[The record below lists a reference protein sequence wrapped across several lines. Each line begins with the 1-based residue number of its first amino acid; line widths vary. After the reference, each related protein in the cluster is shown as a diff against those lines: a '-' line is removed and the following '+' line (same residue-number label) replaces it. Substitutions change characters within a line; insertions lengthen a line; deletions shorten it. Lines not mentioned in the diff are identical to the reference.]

1 MADDISLNVDDPAIQ
16 SRRKSPPKRLSF
28 HSRSLSRSSSHH
40 YTHARDFDP
49 ILRNLSPTKTL
60 RAFSEPGYLA
70 PNEGLHAA
78 LESSTSF
85 ERTLGAKAAQTCLDV
100 RSWAREL
107 EEWEWPG
114 TFDTPEL
121 ARKTSE
127 DAGLVEKDVSAT
139 TYWGSLPAERVREYE
154 QRSDEIIRQLDD
166 IDVEELKD
174 FVLSAHNQA
183 GSGAVSLEDSIG
195 AIGAA
200 TDLRKL
206 DDFTAVITAT
216 ILQALPYLSRL
227 NRLLDLWTIR
237 LSILRQAPTFLD
249 ALTGARADLDHAWAA
264 VGFGSSRDTDH
275 QTHLDFNRG
284 SMIEQQSI
292 IEYRVSSL
300 GRKLDRFLDDLEG
313 RSETVPDSWIE
324 KMETLEQQYADWT
337 VQAER
342 KILENDLRKNRW
354 SRNVSPV
361 VPESKGQVQHK
372 STESE
377 QMSGYDE
384 ALSRRGLLDPPV
396 LSPSSSILSNRPTLA
411 DTTSWTS
418 QTTSPTRSYDAATT
432 SMLDLARDD
441 SQTIPSGQ
449 AEKIVSMS
457 PVHSNTP
464 SQTPSTASSRARR
477 HVPIILPYDGGDGQ
491 EYPTEGITGD
501 LVSRTETPA
510 STIQP
515 SPAAPSSDTPAT
527 SFAKRRA
534 MFSGDLERTQSLQR
548 ATKSPVRPFEHA
560 SNAFARL
567 FKSEALSPN
576 RSRSS
581 SRSDVG
587 SRRSV
592 SNKTEN
598 GIIWGGRTPPSP
610 KGSQRKKTADGSPHE
625 SQQSRESDPKGVP
638 VAADTDAPPVPVLPP
653 KSPRR
658 SLQSPTKHR
667 VQELAPSPALV
678 EQNKTGSFHE
688 FDFGENWPLTPPELA
703 SEHDSLVEAQVARFQ
718 AQTYNENEGPGL
730 ASPRKPFESDSFD
743 RMFVDSFPG
752 TPDNENSISPTLP
765 DKHSNDTPSSYA
777 DQPRAQS
784 PDAQSGVPT
793 MDPSMLDHSPAPVQ
807 EAQFEAREALVSTPP
822 NLPKPDHIDLPPTGG
837 LAVPLS
843 SAEGPFT
850 PNSIETDTYSPEIQD
865 ARVSYFQMASPPLSR
880 TTSVATTSSPNF
892 QRPLSSQ
899 TLSTMRL
906 GNPPTEDGVDRE
918 NHLVDDNLTRRA
930 SRISLEIKSIDL
942 TRRKSSSSALE
953 LDVQSQGDGPSS
965 PVSRKD
971 MSIFPTP
978 PTIHEE
984 RPRSPV
990 SPLPGQHGL
999 RHRTSDL
1006 SVVSVQTN
1014 PVVERGALNG
1024 FMNKRRGLGVQADDS
1039 PSHARKIAKP
1049 ETDSFD
1055 RHVSEVLQRL
1065 PSTIRFRAGATTPQ
1079 PRPGE
1084 ARTFSGP
1091 RPKLNPRPSSR
1102 ASGGLT
1108 LAPADPSPNRRT
1120 PAANEP
1126 EVKLYH
1132 LTQAGREEPIK
1143 LFVRLVGE
1151 GERVMVRVGGGWA
1164 DLADYLR
1171 QYAEHHGSRTV
1182 SGEVD
1187 VKAFGSP
1194 PSAGGNSSVHPAL
1207 RRKASGPLSAEANRA
1222 IAGLS
1227 SPAMPALERV
1237 KTPEKEDHD
1246 PALLSSPSRPSLPPR
1261 SPSRPSTSD
1270 SNRPGSKHSWSEI
1283 SMAGPG
1289 GSGKKVTDLPEQ
1301 KARWVEGMVERVQK
1315 ASSEKNDA
1323 QKQKHFAELGK
1334 VGATRRVIFNRS
1346 ASGAEN
1352 GRN

>member
-1 MADDISLNVDDPAIQ
+1 MADDTSLAMDTPAVQ
-16 SRRKSPPKRLSF
+16 SRRKSPPKRLSM
-28 HSRSLSRSSSHH
+28 HARSLSRSSSHH
-40 YTHARDFDP
+40 YGHARDFDP

-60 RAFSEPGYLA
+60 RAFSESGYSA
-70 PNEGLHAA
+70 PHETLHAA
-78 LESSTSF
+78 LQSSTSLQ
-85 ERTLGAKAAQTCLDV
+85 RTLGAKAAQTCLDV

-107 EEWEWPG
+107 EDWEWPG
-114 TFDTPEL
+114 TFDSPEP
-121 ARKTSE
+121 AGKIPGVNE
-127 DAGLVEKDVSAT
+127 DTGAP
-139 TYWGSLPAERVREYE
+139 TYWGSLPADTVREYE

-174 FVLSAHNQA
+174 FVLSAHHEA
-183 GSGAVSLEDSIG
+183 GSGSASLEDSIG

-227 NRLLDLWTIR
+227 NRLLDIWTIR
-237 LSILRQAPTFLD
+237 LPILCQAPGFIEALSQAQAILD
-249 ALTGARADLDHAWAA
+249 QAWTAIG
-264 VGFGSSRDTDH
+264 VGSSRKIEH

-284 SMIEQQSI
+284 KMIEQQSI
-292 IEYRVSSL
+292 IEHRVSSL

-342 KILENDLRKNRW
+342 KILENDLRRNRW
-354 SRNVSPV
+354 SRNASPV
-361 VPESKGQVQHK
+361 VAEANNKVHHGSIDN
-372 STESE
+372 E
-377 QMSGYDE
+377 QKIGYAE
-384 ALSRRGLLDPPV
+384 VITGRGLLDPPTPI
-396 LSPSSSILSNRPTLA
+396 LSPSSSTHSNGTTLA
-411 DTTSWTS
+411 KTTPLTS
-418 QTTSPTRSYDAATT
+418 QTISSTLSNDAAST

-449 AEKIVSMS
+449 AEAIVDMGSI
-457 PVHSNTP
+457 HSNTP
-464 SQTPSTASSRARR
+464 SSISSRAKR

-501 LVSRTETPA
+501 LVSRAETPA
-510 STIQP
+510 SVASVASDMQP
-515 SPAAPSSDTPAT
+515 KPSAPSSETSAS

-534 MFSGDLERTQSLQR
+534 MFSGDLERTQALQR

-567 FKSEALSPN
+567 FKTEALSQD

-581 SRSDVG
+581 SRSD
-587 SRRSV
+587 SDRHRSV
-592 SNKTEN
+592 SDKTGN
-598 GIIWGGRTPPSP
+598 GIIWGGRAPPSP
-610 KGSQRKKTADGSPHE
+610 KGSQRRKTVGSTSPG
-625 SQQSRESDPKGVP
+625 SRDSNDVQ
-638 VAADTDAPPVPVLPP
+638 VAAASEAPPIPALPP

-658 SLQSPTKHR
+658 SLQSPMKHR
-667 VQELAPSPALV
+667 VQELVLSPPPAG
-678 EQNKTGSFHE
+678 QRKTDPFSD
-688 FDFGENWPLTPPELA
+688 FDFGENWPLTPPEPA
-703 SEHDSLVEAQVARFQ
+703 SEYFSPVDAQIARFQ
-718 AQTYNENEGPGL
+718 AQTENEHDGPGL
-730 ASPRKPFESDSFD
+730 ASPRKPLESDSFH
-743 RMFVDSFPG
+743 RMFIDSLPG
-752 TPDNENSISPTLP
+752 TPGDETFASQPLP
-765 DKHSNDTPSSYA
+765 DSQFNDTSSEYA
-777 DQPRAQS
+777 EPRTQS
-784 PDAQSGVPT
+784 PYNASGVPT
-793 MDPSMLDHSPAPVQ
+793 MDPSMLDSSPASVQ
-807 EAQFEAREALVSTPP
+807 DARLGAREALVSMPGNP
-822 NLPKPDHIDLPPTGG
+822 QKPSHIELPPSGA
-837 LAVPLS
+837 LAIPLG
-843 SAEGPFT
+843 SAEATFT
-850 PNSIETDTYSPEIQD
+850 PNSIASDTYSPEIQD
-865 ARVSYFQMASPPLSR
+865 ARVSYFQIASPPLSR
-880 TTSVATTSSPNF
+880 TASAATTSPTAH
-892 QRPLSSQ
+892 RPLSSQ
-899 TLSTMRL
+899 TSSAMRL
-906 GNPPTEDGVDRE
+906 GNPPMEEDFSGESNAIDGSA
-918 NHLVDDNLTRRA
+918 RRA
-930 SRISLEIKSIDL
+930 SRISLEVKSIEL
-942 TRRKSSSSALE
+942 TRRRSSASAID
-953 LDVQSQGDGPSS
+953 LDVQPQADGPSS

-971 MSIFPTP
+971 VSIFPTP

-990 SPLPGQHGL
+990 SPLPSSPGQHGL

-1006 SVVSVQTN
+1006 SVVSLQTSSV
-1014 PVVERGALNG
+1014 PEKGVLNS
-1024 FMNKRRGLGVQADDS
+1024 FMGKRRGLQPNDS
-1039 PSHARKIAKP
+1039 PLHARKNTKP

-1065 PSTIRFRAGATTPQ
+1065 PSSIRFRSGATTPQ
-1079 PRPGE
+1079 PRTAEP
-1084 ARTFSGP
+1084 RSFSGP
-1091 RPKLNPRPSSR
+1091 RPKMNPRPSSR

-1132 LTQAGREEPIK
+1132 LTQTGREEPIK

-1187 VKAFGSP
+1187 VKAVNSP
-1194 PSAGGNSSVHPAL
+1194 ASVGGNSIHPAL
-1207 RRKASGPLSAEANRA
+1207 RRMASGPLSAEANRA
-1222 IAGLS
+1222 KAN
-1227 SPAMPALERV
+1227 SPSPVMPALERM
-1237 KTPEKEDHD
+1237 KTPEKENADLT
-1246 PALLSSPSRPSLPPR
+1246 LLSSPERPPLPPR

-1289 GSGKKVTDLPEQ
+1289 SNGKKVADLPEQ

-1315 ASSEKNDA
+1315 ASAEKNGDA

-1334 VGATRRVIFNRS
+1334 VGGTRRVIFNRS
-1346 ASGAEN
+1346 ASSAET